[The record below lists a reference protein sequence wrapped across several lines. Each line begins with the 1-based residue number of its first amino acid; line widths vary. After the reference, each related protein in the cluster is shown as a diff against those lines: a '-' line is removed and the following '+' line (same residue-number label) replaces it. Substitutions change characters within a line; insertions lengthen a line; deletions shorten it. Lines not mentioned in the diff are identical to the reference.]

1 MHSLADGTTKVCHQ
15 TKHGQVIH
23 LSYFTVYFP
32 TKLAVDGPRRFQEHF
47 IGCPNSYYEQL
58 VEEFN
63 IYTLQHYVEFRRLTR
78 SLPSYTNTPVTD
90 SKKSPAEGRK
100 LSSGTIAGIVILCI
114 ALIAIIAVVTFL
126 LYRRSKSKHIHKH
139 THTFDRN

>member
-1 MHSLADGTTKVCHQ
+1 MHLLADGTSKVCHQ
-15 TKHGQVIH
+15 TKHCQVIH
-23 LSYFTVYFP
+23 MSYFTVYFL
-32 TKLAVDGPRRFQEHF
+32 TRRFQEYF

-58 VEEFN
+58 VGEFN
-63 IYTLQHYVEFRRLTR
+63 IHTLQDYVEFRRLTR

-114 ALIAIIAVVTFL
+114 ALIAIIAVVAFL
-126 LYRRSKSKHIHKH
+126 LNRRSKSKQIHKH